1 MASWTSVAPVLVFVG
16 LGSAGLVWHAYARLR
31 REAFIRE
38 FQWPPG
44 LLDKLS
50 EHHPTFTRKESAL
63 VGSGLR
69 QFFLAYLRGGR
80 RHVAMPSQVADDL
93 WHEFILYTRDYK
105 EFCRKAFGIFLHH
118 TPAVRLAPQQ
128 KSRTKDC
135 GELVPFMQG

>member
-1 MASWTSVAPVLVFVG
+1 MASWTSIAPVILFVG
-16 LGSAGLVWHAYARLR
+16 LGSAGLVWYAYIRLR

-38 FQWPPG
+38 FRWPSG

-63 VGSGLR
+63 VASGLR

-93 WHEFILYTRDYK
+93 WH
-105 EFCRKAFGIFLHH
+105 G
-118 TPAVRLAPQQ
+118 
-128 KSRTKDC
+128 
-135 GELVPFMQG
+135 GEPR